1 VRVVAMN
8 NALTTSDLADNLH
21 PNDGGYIKMA
31 ETYFSAIEK
40 ANSLGLISKAGT
52 LSDPPTD
59 ATTPENCRSTPSWY
73 NVGTV
78 AEGAKVYVAYL
89 SWSSPP
95 FNFQIELAQMKLQ
108 S

>member
-1 VRVVAMN
+1 MN

-59 ATTPENCRSTPSWY
+59 ATTPENCRRHLP
-73 NVGTV
+73 GTMW
-78 AEGAKVYVAYL
+78 ARWQKV
-89 SWSSPP
+89 PRCT
-95 FNFQIELAQMKLQ
+95 
-108 S
+108 